1 MGIGGGRGK
10 AGEIELQTA
19 GFGVPMEVGMGG
31 VRLQVWVVFGGGLGG
46 GRLRQVWE
54 VGSQI
59 EKSVAG
65 SWSPEKL
72 PLTCRKSDRE
82 PDLGRRRR
90 EYLKITL
97 P

>member
-1 MGIGGGRGK
+1 M
-10 AGEIELQTA
+10 
-19 GFGVPMEVGMGG
+19 
-31 VRLQVWVVFGGGLGG
+31 VFGGGLGG

-97 P
+97 PYFFFFEKNTCLVNMYKTTIIR